1 MRIIPAGSSSRF
13 SSGAF
18 ESEDSIAAE
27 ILVSLASE
35 DFSSSASEPFM
46 RSLPEHREEE
56 VRSAAAQAAEE
67 AEREARLAAN
77 SVCMV

>member
-1 MRIIPAGSSSRF
+1 MPFPGSSSRF

-35 DFSSSASEPFM
+35 DFSSSASEPYL
-46 RSLPEHREEE
+46 RSLPELGDEEYK
-56 VRSAAAQAAEE
+56 SAAALAAEE
-67 AEREARLAAN
+67 AEREALLAAN